1 MLVVPDE
8 LFDELL
14 LLGTALDV
22 DFDELL
28 LDGSGVVEDP
38 LLEAVEV
45 LFVDATDE
53 DDFDELAPKTAF
65 AMIVSRK
72 MLILILI

>member
-38 LLEAVEV
+38 LLGAVEV
-45 LFVDATDE
+45 LFVDATVE
-53 DDFDELAPKTAF
+53 DDFDELAPKTPF